1 MAKKMKPSIY
11 GYHAL
16 YKNEKINIDV
26 KDMQEKVNKTY
37 LEKIEEINDK
47 IKNAYKKDEEH
58 GAFLKKLYM
67 VTEKTDVVL
76 LKYIHKK
83 LIEEEPVIV
92 KKSDLAQMIIVTKI
106 LIELSFKLIVV
117 ISNKPKL
124 VNKLVN
130 GISLLR
136 FDLVPD
142 IWLEVYSKH
151 VLPIVSEIFTE
162 VGDDLDNKFEKT
174 IKKLYL

>member
-16 YKNEKINIDV
+16 YKNEKINVDV
-26 KDMQEKVNKTY
+26 TDIQEKVNKTY
-37 LEKIEEINDK
+37 LEKVEEINDK
-47 IKNAYKKDEEH
+47 IKNTYKKDEEH
-58 GAFLKKLYM
+58 GAFLEKFYTL
-67 VTEKTDVVL
+67 TEKTDTVL
-76 LKYIHKK
+76 LNYIHKK
-83 LIEEEPVIV
+83 LVKEEPVIV
-92 KKSDLAQMIIVTKI
+92 KKSDLAQMIIATKI
-106 LIELSFKLIVV
+106 LIELSFKLIVIV
-117 ISNKPKL
+117 SNKPEL
-124 VNKLVN
+124 INKLVN

-151 VLPIVSEIFTE
+151 VLPIISEIFTE
-162 VGDDLDNKFEKT
+162 VGNDLDNKFEKT